1 MRKLLIILFVSH
13 PVLGKDSHLA
23 EFLERQDPPPRPA
36 RLKKG
41 WLAGVKDKWESRNYS
56 AKYITCYF
64 FVIEFSPFF
73 AVTHDLFR
81 MMTIYNAHWNY
92 F

>member
-1 MRKLLIILFVSH
+1 MLIILFVSH

-56 AKYITCYF
+56 AK
-64 FVIEFSPFF
+64 
-73 AVTHDLFR
+73 
-81 MMTIYNAHWNY
+81 
-92 F
+92 